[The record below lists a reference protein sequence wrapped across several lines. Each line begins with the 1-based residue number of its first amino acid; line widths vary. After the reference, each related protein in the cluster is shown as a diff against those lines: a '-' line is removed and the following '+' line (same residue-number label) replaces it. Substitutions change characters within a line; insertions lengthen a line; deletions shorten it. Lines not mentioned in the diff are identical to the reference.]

1 MRTPQSYLLLLMLFL
16 LLTGCGKTVQP
27 KYYLLTPATAD
38 TATGSLKQLSISVGP
53 VILPKYLDRSQ
64 IVTRHNELE
73 LDLADSHRWAEP
85 LQDNF
90 SAVLAENLRQ
100 RLQTASVTVFPAR
113 ELKDSDYRVIINVI
127 RFDADDKGDAIL
139 SADWNIQDGKSKL
152 VLISK
157 RGSYRSGVSQ
167 TSNYT
172 EIVNAMSITVRQL
185 GEDIVDSINQ
195 VSSPH

>member
-1 MRTPQSYLLLLMLFL
+1 MLFL